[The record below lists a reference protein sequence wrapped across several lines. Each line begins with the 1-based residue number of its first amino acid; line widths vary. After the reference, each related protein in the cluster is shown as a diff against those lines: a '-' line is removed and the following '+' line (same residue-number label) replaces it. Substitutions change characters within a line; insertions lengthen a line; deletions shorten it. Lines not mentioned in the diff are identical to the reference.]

1 MKKKIMFMLFGL
13 LLAGCN
19 NNTSTSNSISDS
31 RSDSSIIQESSSD
44 IKEDNSDNSS
54 ISDNDLSDSIQ
65 SSTTDIVLPPIVVD

>member
-44 IKEDNSDNSS
+44 IKEDNSS
-54 ISDNDLSDSIQ
+54 ISDNDLSDSIR